1 MGVIVRGGFRTVGYT
16 LTNNKPPKEPD
27 KPDTPDTP
35 DTPGDLLRVGF
46 VIGSDAIIRK

>member
-27 KPDTPDTP
+27 KPDTPDTQ
-35 DTPGDLLRVGF
+35 GDLLRVGF

>member
-27 KPDTPDTP
+27 KPDTPG
-35 DTPGDLLRVGF
+35 TPGDLFRVGF
-46 VIGSDAIIRK
+46 VIGSDALIKK

>member
-35 DTPGDLLRVGF
+35 GDLFRVGF

>member
-1 MGVIVRGGFRTVGYT
+1 MGVIVHGGFRTVGYT

-35 DTPGDLLRVGF
+35 GDLLRVGF

>member
-16 LTNNKPPKEPD
+16 LINNKPPKEPD

-35 DTPGDLLRVGF
+35 GDLFRVGF

>member
-27 KPDTPDTP
+27 KPDTPDTQ
-35 DTPGDLLRVGF
+35 GDLFRVGF
-46 VIGSDAIIRK
+46 VIGSDAIIKK

>member
-27 KPDTPDTP
+27 KPETP

-46 VIGSDAIIRK
+46 VIGSEAIIRK

>member
-16 LTNNKPPKEPD
+16 VINKPPKEPD
-27 KPDTPDTP
+27 KPDTP
-35 DTPGDLLRVGF
+35 GDRLRVGF

>member
-16 LTNNKPPKEPD
+16 VINNKPPKEPD

-35 DTPGDLLRVGF
+35 GDLFRVGF

>member
-1 MGVIVRGGFRTVGYT
+1 MGVIVRGCFRTVGYT
-16 LTNNKPPKEPD
+16 VINNKPPKEPD

-35 DTPGDLLRVGF
+35 GDRFRVGF

>member
-1 MGVIVRGGFRTVGYT
+1 MAVIVRGSYRTVGYT
-16 LTNNKPPKEPD
+16 FVNNKPTKEPD

-35 DTPGDLLRVGF
+35 GDLFRVGF

>member
-35 DTPGDLLRVGF
+35 VDLFRVGF

>member
-1 MGVIVRGGFRTVGYT
+1 MAVIVRGGFRTVGYT
-16 LTNNKPPKEPD
+16 VINNKPTKEPD

-35 DTPGDLLRVGF
+35 GDLFRVGF

>member
-35 DTPGDLLRVGF
+35 GDLFRVGF
-46 VIGSDAIIRK
+46 VIGSDAIIKK

>member
-1 MGVIVRGGFRTVGYT
+1 MGVIVRGGFRTVGYA

-35 DTPGDLLRVGF
+35 VDLFRVGF

>member
-16 LTNNKPPKEPD
+16 VINNKPPKEPD
-27 KPDTPDTP
+27 KPDTPN
-35 DTPGDLLRVGF
+35 TPGDLFRVGF

>member
-16 LTNNKPPKEPD
+16 LINNKPPKEPD
-27 KPDTPDTP
+27 KPDTPN
-35 DTPGDLLRVGF
+35 TPGDLFRVGF

>member
-16 LTNNKPPKEPD
+16 LTNNNPPKEPD

-35 DTPGDLLRVGF
+35 VDMFRVGF
-46 VIGSDAIIRK
+46 VIGSDAIIKK

>member
-16 LTNNKPPKEPD
+16 VINNKPPKEPD
-27 KPDTPDTP
+27 KPDTP

>member
-16 LTNNKPPKEPD
+16 VTNNKPPKEPD

-35 DTPGDLLRVGF
+35 GDRFRVGF
-46 VIGSDAIIRK
+46 VIGSEAIIRK